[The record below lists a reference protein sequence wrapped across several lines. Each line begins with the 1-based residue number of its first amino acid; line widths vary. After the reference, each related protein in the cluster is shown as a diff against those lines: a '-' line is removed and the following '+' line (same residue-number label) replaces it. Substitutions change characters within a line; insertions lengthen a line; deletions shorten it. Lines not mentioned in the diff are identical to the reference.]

1 MDDRTEGMQ
10 REFFLLSTFVLYNN
24 SVCII
29 YSLFSFWT
37 IS

>member
-1 MDDRTEGMQ
+1 MDDRMEGMQ
-10 REFFLLSTFVLYNN
+10 REFFCYQTFVLYNN

-29 YSLFSFWT
+29 YSLIPFWT